1 MEDIFGAYEF
11 ALKHQWNAFLVFDRD
26 SCSLIY
32 SSENVP
38 HLLPAL
44 EGETATTL
52 ADLKSTWPESENP
65 AFWQAIANP
74 DPASLPQTL
83 YPGDRTGVDAGIP
96 VLLYEA
102 GEALRFDEIY
112 VRAGVKGILNV
123 MRSIGMLRKSRRARA
138 PALPVIC
145 DQTVWVRAP
154 ESGVLRTLVALG
166 AKVTSGQVIA
176 LVADPLGSS
185 ETAVIAPH
193 HGVVIGRTNLPLVY
207 EGDAT
212 FHIARYGRKVSTVE
226 KQVERFHEEHQAASA
241 SDPPEDISRAPIA

>member
-1 MEDIFGAYEF
+1 M
-11 ALKHQWNAFLVFDRD
+11 
-26 SCSLIY
+26 
-32 SSENVP
+32 
-38 HLLPAL
+38 
-44 EGETATTL
+44 
-52 ADLKSTWPESENP
+52 ADLQGKTLLITGASRGIGL
-65 AFWQAIANP
+65 AIGVRAARDGANVTIAAKTA
-74 DPASLPQTL
+74 DPHPKLPGTI
-83 YPGDRTGVDAGIP
+83 YTAAKEIV
-96 VLLYEA
+96 EA
-102 GEALRFDEIY
+102 G
-112 VRAGVKGILNV
+112 GK
-123 MRSIGMLRKSRRARA
+123 
-138 PALPVIC
+138 ALPVIC